1 MNAPA
6 QGSPV
11 EIVLSGDDG
20 SEDVLTGM
28 LLGRF
33 DGRHVEV
40 KLDDPPIK
48 AIVERCLVRRA
59 PASAADVSSGG
70 KAGETAP

>member
-6 QGSPV
+6 QGSPI

-33 DGRHVEV
+33 DGDHVEV
-40 KLDDPPIK
+40 KLDEPPIK
-48 AIVERCLVRRA
+48 AIVERSLVRRA
-59 PASAADVSSGG
+59 SGG
-70 KAGETAP
+70 KAGETR